1 MEKGRKERRERGR
14 SGGRVPW
21 KIDCPSWESYIKI
34 IDVTGRQAAPCSNT
48 AVLTSSIKWVKSVFV
63 MACLYNCLSPL
74 PTVGPMTLPCQC
86 NQLCTSLWSPS
97 AHCCHPR
104 SWHPTYKT
112 NMFLWSAAVKT
123 DCSGIKG
130 LRSVVFIWTQTASDF
145 SLRRNC
151 QASFINVPWQTIY
164 FFFKSPEMV
173 QCSGNHSKA
182 KSVCG
187 VNTASS
193 LSLFLVPSHLVWTE
207 DVAQ

>member
-1 MEKGRKERRERGR
+1 MEKGRKKRRERGR

-74 PTVGPMTLPCQC
+74 PTVGPMTLLCLC

-164 FFFKSPEMV
+164 FFLSPLRWCNV
-173 QCSGNHSKA
+173 LGITPRPGQC
-182 KSVCG
+182 VEWTQQVPCPF
-187 VNTASS
+187 S
-193 LSLFLVPSHLVWTE
+193 LSQVI
-207 DVAQ
+207 